1 MAIRISTKTAEG
13 ALTSKSHWWGF
24 PDLPEGID
32 FPAMPDDA
40 NKDNGGGEDWL
51 TFICQIRLEDIAPY
65 DCENQLPHQGMLYFF
80 ASLDYFL
87 GDLEAY
93 NGHIGFWPENTYKV
107 IYSPKTNGLHTHKVV
122 WEDGTDA
129 CLPAEAVSFEK
140 TGVCDDNHK
149 FLGLPFFEEVREEA
163 PGYISLLQIDE
174 DDRWGLRFYDCG
186 MLNFLISQEDLA
198 ARRFD
203 RVRVCLH
210 CM

>member
-24 PDLPEGID
+24 PDLPKGID

-40 NKDNGGGEDWL
+40 NKENGEGEDWL

-65 DCENQLPHQGMLYFF
+65 DSENRLPHQGMLYFF

-87 GDLEAY
+87 DDLEAY
-93 NGHIGFWPENTYKV
+93 NGHIGFWPEDTYKV
-107 IYSPKTNGLHTHKVV
+107 IYSPKTDGLHTHKVV

-129 CLPAEAVSFEK
+129 CQPAEAVSFEK
-140 TGVCDDNHK
+140 TGACDDNHK
-149 FLGLPFFEEVREEA
+149 LLGLPFFEEVREEA

-203 RVRVCLH
+203 RVRVYLH
-210 CM
+210 CL